1 MNNQRLTLFP
11 RQLIA
16 VFGAKNESVCYTD
29 FAIKA
34 PICA

>member
-1 MNNQRLTLFP
+1 MKNPRLTLLP

-16 VFGAKNESVCYTD
+16 VFGAKNESVCYSD

-34 PICA
+34 LISA